1 MLVTKPEAPRDGK
14 RGLLKVALCPPYEC
28 HWARTTGKIKNF
40 KKSSVG
46 WRFGSIGRVL
56 AYARKALGSILSST
70 GSGRGGSRL
79 YSAPLLSNGRQR
91 WVDLY
96 ESRSS
101 QMETTSQN
109 KNKMKFKIISWSS
122 RTEQAG
128 LCETMYGLRG
138 RASG

>member
-14 RGLLKVALCPPYEC
+14 RGLLKVALCPPSEC
-28 HWARTTGKIKNF
+28 CWAHTTGIIKNF

-46 WRFGSIGRVL
+46 WRFGSTGRVL

-70 GSGRGGSRL
+70 GSGRGGLCL
-79 YSAPLLSNGRQR
+79 YSAPLLGRQR

-101 QMETTSQN
+101 QSESQSLGDHVS
-109 KNKMKFKIISWSS
+109 KQK
-122 RTEQAG
+122 
-128 LCETMYGLRG
+128 
-138 RASG
+138 